1 MLAQQMDAAG
11 HRVVAGRASEREVL
25 SQAVAEC
32 DRILD
37 ALERGGRA
45 LEREVPA
52 AEGAVREE
60 LHLVR
65 RQWVEVKPALLALAS
80 RSGDDPETHAAFA
93 RVEPLVASLPRAAHR
108 VVLAIEEH
116 GRVLRRRMLYT
127 LAAVA
132 LFDLVVLLVGL
143 WLTERYLT
151 RPVRLLEERVRRVE
165 RGDLGLPVPIVTRDE
180 LATVAVAF
188 NEMSDTLARL
198 REERGRK

>member
-1 MLAQQMDAAG
+1 M
-11 HRVVAGRASEREVL
+11 
-25 SQAVAEC
+25 
-32 DRILD
+32 
-37 ALERGGRA
+37 
-45 LEREVPA
+45 
-52 AEGAVREE
+52 
-60 LHLVR
+60 
-65 RQWVEVKPALLALAS
+65 
-80 RSGDDPETHAAFA
+80 
-93 RVEPLVASLPRAAHR
+93 
-108 VVLAIEEH
+108 
-116 GRVLRRRMLYT
+116 LRRRMLYT